1 MAMKLQQYLDGI
13 RAATT
18 AEALEQAL
26 QAPYKHPFH
35 GPTWSRI
42 CNARIAAGQKIVDA
56 HPHGRYV
63 PRFGDRRALTVCGE
77 VYKVGRG
84 GNSTGVRY
92 AWASAKT
99 FAVDVLVRNGFSRVA
114 AHRVWDCFSDY
125 PHRCLETVGRAL
137 KGGYPDPELNV
148 LKLGYIGERSIQY
161 TVEQNDACDY
171 DYRANMPCPHCQ
183 AGTIFDWG
191 GGFGAGDFPFVNWH
205 CNGCGAVYTE
215 YMTMD
220 RFSAVRQAKS
230 PRTLAVPMSAS
241 TPAQAPLPSAGATAC
256 P

>member
-1 MAMKLQQYLDGI
+1 MAMKLRQYLDGI

-18 AEALEQAL
+18 ADALEQAL

-42 CNARIAAGQKIVDA
+42 CTARIAAGEKIVDA
-56 HPHGRYV
+56 HPHGRFV

-77 VYKVGRG
+77 EYKVGRG

-92 AWASAKT
+92 AWASAKS
-99 FAVDVLVRNGFSRVA
+99 FAVDVLMRNGFSRVA
-114 AHRVWDCFSDY
+114 AHYVWDGFSDY
-125 PHRCLETVGRAL
+125 PHRCLETVRRAL
-137 KGGYPDPELNV
+137 NGEYPDPELNV
-148 LKLGYIGERSIQY
+148 LQLSYVDRLPIRY

-191 GGFGAGDFPFVNWH
+191 GGYSSAEFPFVNWH
-205 CNGCGAVYTE
+205 CNACGAVYTE
-215 YMTMD
+215 YMTGD
-220 RFSAVRQAKS
+220 RFSAVRQATS
-230 PRTLAVPMSAS
+230 HRASMAAVAACAAAPASA
-241 TPAQAPLPSAGATAC
+241 PAAGASAC
-256 P
+256 R